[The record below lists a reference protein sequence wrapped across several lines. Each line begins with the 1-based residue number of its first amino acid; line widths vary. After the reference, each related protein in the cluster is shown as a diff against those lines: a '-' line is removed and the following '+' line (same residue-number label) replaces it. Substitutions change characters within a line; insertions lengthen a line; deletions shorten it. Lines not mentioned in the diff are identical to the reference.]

1 MELDAQIGGQ
11 ERRLNL
17 SVSSFPVAANDDRSN
32 SGLFSKPK
40 VFKEIKAK
48 DLPVLQ
54 AQLNLMAKDTHDP
67 FAQSAAY
74 FGMTGRNGLWIYGN
88 DTGFVLMA
96 RHPNDENAVLVFPPY
111 GDATTNTV
119 KEAMSHRRFPEG
131 NVELARA
138 NPSNKTQYR
147 EQLTSGKI
155 PHDFQTKLDWA
166 QPVHLVSA
174 LEIVERD
181 GPEFRQLRQN
191 FNKAV
196 REKLSA
202 QEISTK
208 EHIEDVKEIVR
219 RWAEQ
224 DDKPGYS
231 REDLMTPTESLLQLM
246 KREIPVSI
254 SGVVV
259 HDAEKQPI
267 GFWIWHETEDKVA
280 MSLARVSI
288 GHLDGIK
295 GSAEFGAVKMAE
307 ILKARGA
314 TEICLGGSETES
326 LDAFKQKLNPYRS
339 MRLSSLSIRRHD
351 Q

>member
-147 EQLTSGKI
+147 EQLT
-155 PHDFQTKLDWA
+155 
-166 QPVHLVSA
+166 
-174 LEIVERD
+174 
-181 GPEFRQLRQN
+181 
-191 FNKAV
+191 
-196 REKLSA
+196 
-202 QEISTK
+202 
-208 EHIEDVKEIVR
+208 KEIVR

-307 ILKARGA
+307 ILKARGV